1 MPLIHDHA
9 YRASLHTRFR
19 GLKPDAVRQ
28 WGSMSPSQMLHH
40 INTALAVSTGEL
52 TLPEQKAPLPRG
64 VMKFLV
70 LNLPWPKGA
79 PTAPPFLATGMYD
92 FNAERDRCL
101 ALIDQVAALDL
112 NGTVQHPMFG
122 RMSGAEVSRLQAKH
136 LNHHLK
142 QFGL

>member
-1 MPLIHDHA
+1 MPMIHDHA
-9 YRASLHTRFR
+9 FRAALQARLR
-19 GLKPDAVRQ
+19 ALKPDAPRQ

-40 INTALAVSTGEL
+40 INTALAVSTGDL

-64 VMKFLV
+64 LMKFFV

-79 PTAPPFLATGMYD
+79 PTAPPFLATGTYD

-101 ALIDQVAALDL
+101 TLIDRVAALDL
-112 NGTVQHPMFG
+112 DTMRDHPMFG
-122 RMSGAEVSRLQAKH
+122 KMSGAEVSRLQAKH

-142 QFGL
+142 QFNL